1 MHASLPRQ
9 YLAQFLLFCGLLLL
23 SGCAQTAFSEPKTAS
38 YAIAAHPKTKLARY
52 IAPEL
57 SAHPNQT
64 GFYPLADG
72 KDAFIARLAIIQ
84 SAEHSIDV
92 QYYIFRDDLTST
104 VISMY
109 LYQAAE
115 RGVRVRLLLDD
126 MQSRNDEDM
135 ANIAAHPNIE
145 VRLFN
150 PFEQRKARAI
160 GLVSDFDRLNRR
172 MHNKSL
178 TVDGTFS
185 IAGGRNIGDEYFSAD
200 SSVEFGDFDLL
211 MVGDIVAPIAT
222 QFDVYWNSNA
232 AIPIEHLQGQGSK
245 IPHLELAQWYNE
257 QYQDIAT
264 SEYFY
269 TLARLPIIEKLKTK
283 KIPFYWGDAELYY
296 DLPSKL
302 STPSQENPL
311 LHQISALLDHTKQ
324 ELLLISPYFVPT
336 KAGALALA
344 KASREGKQITIITN
358 SLASNDVFAVHGWYA
373 KRRQMLLESGVRIYE
388 TQVDPHI
395 TQQHSW
401 IGSSR
406 TSLHAKTYILDRE
419 QLFVGSFNFDPRS
432 AQYNTEMGV
441 VVHSPLFAERIYQ
454 RLGNALK
461 KNTYRLA
468 LDEDGNIVWF
478 DDHNQKRYTSEP
490 DASLMLRMG
499 AWFSGM
505 LPIENLL

>member
-1 MHASLPRQ
+1 MHASLPR
-9 YLAQFLLFCGLLLL
+9 YFLIQFLLLCCVALL
-23 SGCAQTAFSEPKTAS
+23 SGCAQTTLSDPKAIS
-38 YAIAAHPKTKLARY
+38 YAIAAHPSSKLARY

-57 SAHPNQT
+57 QEHPNQT
-64 GFYPLADG
+64 GFYPLANG

-84 SAEHSIDV
+84 SAEHSIDA

-150 PFEQRKARAI
+150 PFKQRNVRSI

-178 TVDGTFS
+178 TVDGIFS

-211 MVGDIVAPIAT
+211 MVGDIVSPIAT
-222 QFDVYWNSNA
+222 QFDVYWNNDA
-232 AIPIEHLQGQGSK
+232 AIPIEHLQGQGNK
-245 IPHLELAQWYNE
+245 IPHDELAQWYSE
-257 QYQDIAT
+257 QHQNIAT

-269 TLARLPIIEKLKTK
+269 TLASLPIIEKLKTQ

-302 STPSQENPL
+302 SAPSQENPL
-311 LHQISALLDHTKQ
+311 LHQISELLDHTKQ

-336 KAGALALA
+336 KAGAEALA
-344 KASREGKQITIITN
+344 KASRDGMKITIITN

-373 KRRQMLLESGVRIYE
+373 KRRQLLLESGVHIYE
-388 TQVDPHI
+388 TQVNPYI
-395 TQQHSW
+395 SQKHSW

-441 VVHSPLFAERIYQ
+441 VVHSPLFIKKIYQ
-454 RLGNALK
+454 KLDGSLN
-461 KNTYRLA
+461 KNTYRLI
-468 LDEDGNIVWF
+468 LDENNNIVWV
-478 DDHNQKRYTSEP
+478 DERTQKRYTSEP